1 MKVSI
6 ATGSIASIPLI
17 TQLQSSEQLDQVFIS
32 EPHHE
37 LFSLF
42 TQIVRP
48 ESIVKTTEMSAKNL
62 QVSKDSQV
70 LISVGYPYKIK
81 LVSDKTEALNI
92 HFGSLPENRGPDPL
106 FWTLQQ
112 GKKVAYISIHKI
124 TEKFDE
130 GEILALKGHAIMP
143 GENYG
148 LLYSRL
154 GSLLVPMV
162 QEVLS
167 ERPKGSSQS
176 PENAQYF
183 GKPAESD
190 LRIDWNMNAR
200 KICDLVNA
208 CNPRYNGAAT
218 TMNGTIVRV
227 FEANPIPDNAIP
239 NRSSFKPGQVIHAGQ
254 EGVFVKCGNESI
266 LGLSVLSLNEGF
278 FSGAKLAAMGVNQS
292 ITFI

>member
-62 QVSKDSQV
+62 QVSKDSHV

-81 LVSDKTEALNI
+81 LEDNKTEALNI

-124 TEKFDE
+124 TDKFDE
-130 GEILALKGHAIMP
+130 GEVLAQKGHAIMP

-162 QEVLS
+162 NEVLS
-167 ERPKGSSQS
+167 TNSLGNLQSS
-176 PENAQYF
+176 ENAKYYS
-183 GKPAESD
+183 KPTEMD
-190 LRIDWNMNAR
+190 LRIDWKIDSR

-218 TMNGTIVRV
+218 TMNGTTVRV

-239 NRSSFKPGQVIHAGQ
+239 NHSNFKPGQVIHAGQ

-266 LGLSVLSLNEGF
+266 LGLSVLLLNEGF
-278 FSGAKLAAMGVNQS
+278 FSGAKLASMGVNQS
-292 ITFI
+292 VTFI